1 MFLALPRAVPKLFAE
16 RGTMKR
22 LEHLM
27 QSLQQQEDIPIMG
40 KTDLLLY
47 APCPVKLVVKERI
60 EAIAAAATPPLTAH
74 IPMGCTSVDP
84 YDPLYMESD
93 ANKLPAV
100 IASIGYGDFWRGE
113 FVRRFVNTG
122 IFESVQPRVLNP
134 LYADAGLIDPA
145 GAYTIYGVTP
155 YIFLVD
161 HKKLDGLPAPKNW
174 ADLMNPR
181 YRGQIVMCGDGDDM
195 ADAVLL
201 NQYKDFGEPGVTGLA
216 ANIKSFMHSS
226 RMAKVCGTA
235 APDAGGIFIIPLFF
249 AESTKLPE
257 HVEIVWPEDGA
268 AASPLYLLAKKSEK
282 ARLAP
287 VLDFFANGFGGID
300 SAAWFIPVDGSRPS
314 QLPAGAKLKWVGW
327 DFVESNDV
335 NSLRD
340 ILALKFRRLQAGTAC
355 VS

>member
-1 MFLALPRAVPKLFAE
+1 
-16 RGTMKR
+16 MKR
-22 LEHLM
+22 LDHLIQSM
-27 QSLQQQEDIPIMG
+27 QQGDDAPAMSRV
-40 KTDLLLY
+40 DLLLY

-60 EAIAAAATPPLTAH
+60 EALAAEALPPLATH

-84 YDPLYMESD
+84 YDPLYMETGVE
-93 ANKLPAV
+93 KLPAV
-100 IASIGYGDFWRGE
+100 IASIGYGDFWREE
-113 FVRRFVNTG
+113 FVKRFVRTG
-122 IFESVQPRVLNP
+122 VFESVRPRVLNP
-134 LYADAGLIDPA
+134 LYAEAGLEDPA

-161 HKKLDGLPAPKNW
+161 HQKLGALPAPRCW
-174 ADLMNPR
+174 ADLLDQR

-201 NQYKDFGEPGVTGLA
+201 NQYKDFGERGVTALA
-216 ANIKSFMHSS
+216 ANVKSFMHSS

-257 HVEIVWPEDGA
+257 HVSVVWPEDGA
-268 AASPLYLLAKKSEK
+268 AASPLYLLAKKSET
-282 ARLAP
+282 ARMAP

-300 SAAWFIPVDGSRPS
+300 SATWFVPMDGSRPS
-314 QLPAGAKLKWVGW
+314 RLPEHARLKWVGW
-327 DFVESNDV
+327 DFVQKNDV

-340 ILALKFRRLQAGTAC
+340 VLALKFRGLQPGTTCA
-355 VS
+355 S

>member
-1 MFLALPRAVPKLFAE
+1 
-16 RGTMKR
+16 
-22 LEHLM
+22 
-27 QSLQQQEDIPIMG
+27 
-40 KTDLLLY
+40 
-47 APCPVKLVVKERI
+47 
-60 EAIAAAATPPLTAH
+60 
-74 IPMGCTSVDP
+74 
-84 YDPLYMESD
+84 
-93 ANKLPAV
+93 
-100 IASIGYGDFWRGE
+100 
-113 FVRRFVNTG
+113 
-122 IFESVQPRVLNP
+122 
-134 LYADAGLIDPA
+134 
-145 GAYTIYGVTP
+145 
-155 YIFLVD
+155 
-161 HKKLDGLPAPKNW
+161 
-174 ADLMNPR
+174 
-181 YRGQIVMCGDGDDM
+181 
-195 ADAVLL
+195 
-201 NQYKDFGEPGVTGLA
+201 
-216 ANIKSFMHSS
+216 MHSS

-300 SAAWFIPVDGSRPS
+300 SAAWFIPMDGLRPS

>member
-1 MFLALPRAVPKLFAE
+1 MFLAPPRVVPKLFAE
-16 RGTMKR
+16 RGAMKR

-27 QSLQQQEDIPIMG
+27 QSLQQQDDIPVMG

-60 EAIAAAATPPLTAH
+60 EAIAAAANPPLTAH

-84 YDPLYMESD
+84 YDPLY
-93 ANKLPAV
+93 
-100 IASIGYGDFWRGE
+100 
-113 FVRRFVNTG
+113 
-122 IFESVQPRVLNP
+122 
-134 LYADAGLIDPA
+134 ADAGLTDPA

-155 YIFLVD
+155 YIFLID
-161 HKKLDGLPAPKNW
+161 HSKLDGLPTPKNW
-174 ADLMNPR
+174 ADLMHPR

-249 AESTKLPE
+249 AESTRLPE
-257 HVEIVWPEDGA
+257 HVQVVWPEDGA

-282 ARLAP
+282 ARMAP

-300 SAAWFIPVDGSRPS
+300 SATWFIPMDGSRPS
-314 QLPAGAKLKWVGW
+314 RLPAEAKLKWVGW

>member
-1 MFLALPRAVPKLFAE
+1 
-16 RGTMKR
+16 
-22 LEHLM
+22 
-27 QSLQQQEDIPIMG
+27 
-40 KTDLLLY
+40 
-47 APCPVKLVVKERI
+47 
-60 EAIAAAATPPLTAH
+60 
-74 IPMGCTSVDP
+74 
-84 YDPLYMESD
+84 
-93 ANKLPAV
+93 
-100 IASIGYGDFWRGE
+100 
-113 FVRRFVNTG
+113 VRRFVNTG

-268 AASPLYLLAKKSEK
+268 AASPLYLLAKKSET

-300 SAAWFIPVDGSRPS
+300 SAAWFIPMDGSRPS